1 VSPGD
6 RVAADDVVAV
16 VEGPAWSVLLA
27 ERVAINFLGHLSGVA
42 SLTAAFVAA
51 ASPATV
57 LCTRKTT
64 PGLRALER
72 KAVATGGGS
81 LHRGSLSEAVLIK
94 DNHLRIAEGLGEAVR
109 RAKAKR
115 VAVEVEAETLE
126 EVEEALAAGADRI
139 LLDNPTPEL
148 VSAALAKV
156 KEPARLEVSGGVTL
170 DSVGALVA
178 AGARLLSVG
187 RLTHSAPALDL
198 SLEVTDVFEL

>member
-1 VSPGD
+1 
-6 RVAADDVVAV
+6 
-16 VEGPAWSVLLA
+16 
-27 ERVAINFLGHLSGVA
+27 LSGVA
-42 SLTAAFVAA
+42 SLTAAFVVA

-81 LHRGSLSEAVLIK
+81 LHRASLSEAVLIK
-94 DNHLRIAEGLGEAVR
+94 DNHLRIAGGLGEAVR

-126 EVEEALAAGADRI
+126 EVEEALTAGADRI

-148 VSAALAKV
+148 VRAALAKV
-156 KEPARLEVSGGVTL
+156 EPARLEVSGGVTL

-178 AGARLLSVG
+178 AGARLVSVG